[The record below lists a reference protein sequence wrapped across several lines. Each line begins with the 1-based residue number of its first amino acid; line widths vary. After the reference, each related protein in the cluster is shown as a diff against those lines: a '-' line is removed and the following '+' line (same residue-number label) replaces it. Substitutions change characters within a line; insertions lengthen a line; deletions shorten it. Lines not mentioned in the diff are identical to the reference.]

1 MLQQR
6 AQKIV
11 TPSSIKFYGVQK
23 AKRQGAQKLQTA
35 QPKVHRQRRH
45 QGRQH
50 ESIKFGVQI
59 RPRTQ
64 LRLREGQKV
73 TG

>member
-6 AQKIV
+6 AQKRV
-11 TPSSIKFYGVQK
+11 TPSCRTFYGVQK
-23 AKRQGAQKLQTA
+23 AQRQGAQKLQTA

-50 ESIKFGVQI
+50 ESVKFGVQI

-64 LRLREGQKV
+64 LRLRQGQKV